1 MPGRRGAIRGWA
13 LRPVALVLA
22 LTCGAVLACALP
34 AAATPVFLTP
44 TEVSDAGQD
53 AFEPQVVVDPSG
65 NEHHIWTRFDGSHT
79 RIQYRLRDQAG
90 TFGPVE
96 DVSAAGQDASQ
107 PDIDVD
113 ASGNVVAVWTR
124 SDGSN
129 VRVEAAARPANGTF
143 GSVQVVSTAGQNA
156 DQPRVSVD
164 DAGKAV
170 AIWIRYDVG
179 ASGTGRIQ
187 AAVRSPG
194 GSFGGVQTIS
204 DQGEVTITPQVESG
218 PAVDANTVAIWARS
232 DGTKLRVQSARR
244 RDVVGF
250 PRPKGASP
258 LRVPL
263 VIAFNAC
270 SSPNRTHGPPL
281 ASPSC
286 NPPVRSSGP
295 LTVGTPDANTF
306 SAPANSV
313 GFVRYAVLGGD
324 ATQPPD
330 EADVAITVSI
340 TDVRNSS
347 GGSDY
352 TGRLLVTT
360 PLTITDNDNAAE
372 TPEPGTTQEFPFQF
386 PVQCVATG
394 STSIGGQCDVTTTYD
409 ALVPGAVSERQRAVW
424 GLGQVQVKDAGPN
437 GTGYAACPPTCGD
450 GDETV
455 FMRQGIFVP

>member
-1 MPGRRGAIRGWA
+1 MGRA
-13 LRPVALVLA
+13 LRQAGLILV
-22 LTCGAVLACALP
+22 LTCGAALACAGP

-44 TEVSDAGQD
+44 INVSAPGQD

-65 NEHHIWTRFDGSHT
+65 NEHHVWTESDGTNT
-79 RIQYRLRDQAG
+79 RIRYRIRDQAG
-90 TFGPVE
+90 TFGTVE
-96 DVSAAGQDASQ
+96 TISAGGQDASQ

-113 ASGNVVAVWTR
+113 PNGDVVAVWTR

-129 VRVEAAARPANGTF
+129 LRVEAASRPANGSW
-143 GSVQVVSTAGQNA
+143 GAVQVVSAAGQNA
-156 DQPRVSVD
+156 DKPRVSVD

-170 AIWIRYDVG
+170 AIWISYDVG
-179 ASGTGRIQ
+179 TSSTGRIQ
-187 AAVRSPG
+187 SAVRSPG
-194 GSFGGVQTIS
+194 GSFGSVQTIS
-204 DQGEVTITPQVESG
+204 DQGEVTITPQVDSG
-218 PAVDANTVAIWARS
+218 PAADANAVAIWARS
-232 DGTKLRVQSARR
+232 DGAKLRVQSARR
-244 RDVVGF
+244 HDVVGF
-250 PRPKGASP
+250 PRPKVASP
-258 LRVPL
+258 LRLSL
-263 VIAFNAC
+263 VIGFNSC
-270 SSPNRTHGPPL
+270 GGSPNRTHGPPL

-313 GFVRYAVLGGD
+313 GFVRYSVLGGD

-347 GGSDY
+347 GGTDY
-352 TGRLLVTT
+352 TGRLLVTA
-360 PLTITDNDNAAE
+360 PLTVTDNDNSTE
-372 TPEPGTTQEFPFQF
+372 TPEPGTTEAFPFQF
-386 PVQCVATG
+386 PVQCAATV
-394 STSIGGQCDVTTTYD
+394 STTIGGQCDVTTTYD
-409 ALVPGAVSERQRAVW
+409 ALVPGAVIERQRAVW
-424 GLGQVQVKDAGPN
+424 ALGQVQVKDAGPN